1 MLHSSAALV
10 FCTHATFGLQSLE
23 APNLALACTRSTFHL
38 RSSESAAEAME
49 CCVRWYFAE
58 LHSVVYWWLVH
69 TVPLQ
74 KQWNNV
80 HRTLLLL
87 YCSCSRVRKCT
98 RAEEWCSISSWL
110 SGRLCNVQC
119 ASIPKSFHLPPD
131 QTPLICKHTCFC
143 QNLKKTYFS
152 KLLHIHYA
160 NEGPP

>member
-10 FCTHATFGLQSLE
+10 FRTHATFGLQNLE
-23 APNLALACTRSTFHL
+23 GTEFSSGFYSFHIPSEKQWECSRISGMLCPMIFRRTALC
-38 RSSESAAEAME
+38 
-49 CCVRWYFAE
+49 
-58 LHSVVYWWLVH
+58 SVLVVVH
-69 TVPLQ
+69 TIPLQ

-80 HRTLLLL
+80 HSTLLLL

-143 QNLKKTYFS
+143 QNLKKTYLS
-152 KLLHIHYA
+152 KLLQIHYA